1 MLLFGH
7 PLIQTEQWFRVDLL
21 SSIGSTTPNCT
32 IVIADIEKYAD
43 IARHCKENGV
53 DFACEVNSI
62 REAVIANALNA
73 DYILCR
79 DKIQAVEIQKVANE
93 YLWSAKV
100 ISIIDDENDIENI
113 AKLGIDGAVI
123 NSHIKS
129 CLPK

>member
-7 PLIQTEQWFRVDLL
+7 PLIQAPLWYRIDLIN
-21 SSIGSTTPNCT
+21 SIGSTPPNST
-32 IVIADIEKYAD
+32 IVIDDIEKYAD
-43 IARHCKENGV
+43 IAKHCKENSV
-53 DFACEVNSI
+53 DFACEVSSI
-62 REAVIANALNA
+62 KQAVIANALNA

-79 DKIQAVEIQKVANE
+79 DEKQASKIQNIANE

-100 ISIIDDENDIENI
+100 ISIIEDENDIENI

-129 CLPK
+129 FLPN